1 MNKFFLSVFTFL
13 MLFIASFVSGEPTLI
28 NKIVTISFILII
40 FISLYLSRRSE
51 EDIDLLY
58 GSLCGGIVILAILGL
73 YISSGLL
80 AYKTDLIDSSYY
92 PIFIFPLFLIFGIW
106 AGMPYFKNN
115 SLKSIIGVATVFGL
129 CVGSL
134 ASAHFSVHALNV
146 SFANPDPKVQE
157 ITVLDKIKP
166 IGRGVGTGYKILAQ
180 VSRGSI
186 VVKDY
191 YMVHPKTYSSLEEGG
206 SAFVSTYIGGLGIR
220 YQQVKSK

>member
-1 MNKFFLSVFTFL
+1 VFTFL

-73 YISSGLL
+73 YISSGLF
-80 AYKTDLIDSSYY
+80 ADKMDLIDSSYY

-146 SFANPDPKVQE
+146 SFANPHPTKVQE
-157 ITVLDKIKP
+157 ITVLQKIER
-166 IGRGVGTGYKILAQ
+166 IGRRLGTGYKIWAQ

-186 VVKDY
+186 VGERY
-191 YMVHPKTYSSLEEGG
+191 YSVHPKTYRSLEEGG
-206 SAFVSTYIGGLGIR
+206 SAVVSTYTGGLGIR